1 MTVTPVTIRLSML
14 SAHHQQQLKEVLDS
28 VGVELPTNQKTIAI
42 RLMNDMQARGRSESR
57 GRSGVRT
64 RSTSRGP
71 TSIRNEHLQDVLKQF
86 SSFFS
91 LSGNQFR
98 HLHAWKWKPIPP
110 ASLISKVDSVLSYV
124 SEYIRRDDRL
134 SIGGLVCKYF
144 TEKLGLKNLTEFA
157 ILDLLCSALA
167 HRRSIMEVDI
177 FVRVMTD
184 FYDPTDVLFHDFVKR
199 SVGSSHQLV
208 SLDQCVDL
216 AEEIFGPKHAAVTDA
231 VAETLSRETAD
242 EPNAKIQLSYF
253 IYITVWVFH
262 HQRRDMDLRTSQH
275 GFEESVRASF
285 RGGEKNLIDSYVES
299 IIDLKNQT
307 RVLRESHVELE
318 RAVERILADTCAKRG
333 ADVSQADKLMQIVMS
348 DDMQGWKSTKGS
360 SEGWQEAVSARDSL
374 LSARESEM
382 EFFLRKF
389 CDAIAKHSEKI
400 SHSSYY

>member
-1 MTVTPVTIRLSML
+1 
-14 SAHHQQQLKEVLDS
+14 
-28 VGVELPTNQKTIAI
+28 
-42 RLMNDMQARGRSESR
+42 
-57 GRSGVRT
+57 
-64 RSTSRGP
+64 
-71 TSIRNEHLQDVLKQF
+71 
-86 SSFFS
+86 
-91 LSGNQFR
+91 
-98 HLHAWKWKPIPP
+98 
-110 ASLISKVDSVLSYV
+110 
-124 SEYIRRDDRL
+124 
-134 SIGGLVCKYF
+134 
-144 TEKLGLKNLTEFA
+144 
-157 ILDLLCSALA
+157 
-167 HRRSIMEVDI
+167 MEVDI